1 MNGWKNRSTWLI
13 KIWFEPEA
21 QDLDWIQD
29 TLETRVNQLAD
40 STDVF
45 DKFLADHINLAE
57 IDWDELREA
66 LTDDEDELDDTE
78 DDMDGDFDSAMA
90 SAGFGTDEDY
100 EF

>member
-45 DKFLADHINLAE
+45 DKFLADHINRAE

-78 DDMDGDFDSAMA
+78 DDMDGDFDSAMT

-100 EF
+100 EL